1 MSIEKS
7 KQNSNLAKT
16 QQKFFEFYQKNL
28 QSVYKDLEQDRREN
42 LFALGRNTA
51 IILGIAL
58 IFAALFCHYGE
69 EIWER
74 PWLSWVVTGYILA
87 AIWMLYYPFMRY
99 NGNTKSRTM
108 DKILSFWGDFKS
120 FNGIDLIGKTT
131 IKASELFNYF
141 NKSVSEDAFFGVY
154 KEVGIKVS
162 EHDLRIKGN
171 RGDTVIFDGVM
182 IQLKLPDR
190 FKGKT
195 VVLNKG
201 RKLNILWNN
210 PLFLI
215 LLTAFLAPIFLVYYY
230 YFTEPGVPVGLLFTP
245 LPILFFCFVTWVI
258 YRIYRHFHPKKATQK
273 VALEGLPFMRRWT
286 VLTDNQVEA
295 RYVLTPVF
303 MEKMLEIKRLF
314 HGKQIDFSFFGST
327 LLIAVHTRKNM
338 FETTSLFLPALSYHK
353 VREVVGQ
360 LQSIFDVIDVVLEN
374 H

>member
-1 MSIEKS
+1 M
-7 KQNSNLAKT
+7 
-16 QQKFFEFYQKNL
+16 
-28 QSVYKDLEQDRREN
+28 
-42 LFALGRNTA
+42 
-51 IILGIAL
+51 
-58 IFAALFCHYGE
+58 
-69 EIWER
+69 
-74 PWLSWVVTGYILA
+74 
-87 AIWMLYYPFMRY
+87 
-99 NGNTKSRTM
+99 
-108 DKILSFWGDFKS
+108 
-120 FNGIDLIGKTT
+120 
-131 IKASELFNYF
+131 
-141 NKSVSEDAFFGVY
+141 
-154 KEVGIKVS
+154 
-162 EHDLRIKGN
+162 
-171 RGDTVIFDGVM
+171 
-182 IQLKLPDR
+182 
-190 FKGKT
+190 
-195 VVLNKG
+195 
-201 RKLNILWNN
+201 
-210 PLFLI
+210 
-215 LLTAFLAPIFLVYYY
+215 
-230 YFTEPGVPVGLLFTP
+230 PVGLLFTP